1 MVTGAVERH
10 TSFAETDVRRSGDH
24 EVVEHRDVE
33 KSPGR
38 DCLGCQV
45 QVVGAR
51 GGVARRVVVDEDDA
65 ACVAPNRL
73 TKELADA
80 GEGTR
85 NVADVQPV
93 LGDDPALDVE
103 QENME
108 LFMLES
114 AELEQ
119 QAVSDVGGMADV
131 PTGADRRE
139 LEATA
144 AVRARCGR
152 DRTVPDD
159 SDEPRR
165 GVAGSFVDSA
175 VRRR

>member
-1 MVTGAVERH
+1 LVTGAVERDA
-10 TSFAETDVRRSGDH
+10 SLAEADVRGSADH
-24 EVVEHRDVE
+24 EVVEHRNVE

-38 DCLGCQV
+38 DCFGCQV

-73 TKELADA
+73 TEQLADA
-80 GEGTR
+80 DERTR

-119 QAVSDVGGMADV
+119 QPVSDVGGMADV

-152 DRTVPDD
+152 DRTVSDD
-159 SDEPRR
+159 SGEPRR
-165 GVAGSFVDSA
+165 GVAGSLVDPA
-175 VRRR
+175 VPRR